1 MYAFLFVYE
10 LRSFDNFLPSLMSGS
25 KRSVGLVVKFNVSN
39 FLTTLSTKREHL
51 AKNSGILIKH
61 SRLFFFC
68 FISFLLS

>member
-10 LRSFDNFLPSLMSGS
+10 LRSFDNFSPSLMSGS
-25 KRSVGLVVKFNVSN
+25 KRSVGLVVKLNVSN
-39 FLTTLSTKREHL
+39 FLTTLSTKRERL
-51 AKNSGILIKH
+51 AKKLGILIKH